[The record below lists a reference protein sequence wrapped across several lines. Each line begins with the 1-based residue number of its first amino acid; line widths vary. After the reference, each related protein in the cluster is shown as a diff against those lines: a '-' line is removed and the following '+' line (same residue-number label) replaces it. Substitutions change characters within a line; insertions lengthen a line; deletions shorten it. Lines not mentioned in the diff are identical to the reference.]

1 MEKTTLR
8 IRDKATAL
16 LQTGGRDN
24 KNIDQI
30 FTIIFPTIPSEA
42 GPEKSPGVMGLLTD
56 PNSGGKGANKLVK
69 LITDY
74 HRPLSWLSYVAGLV
88 FLLG

>member
-1 MEKTTLR
+1 MVVITKILIRFSTIRFTTIAR
-8 IRDKATAL
+8 ESE
-16 LQTGGRDN
+16 TG
-24 KNIDQI
+24 
-30 FTIIFPTIPSEA
+30 
-42 GPEKSPGVMGLLTD
+42 PGNNPDVMGLLTD

-88 FLLG
+88 FLLGEFSVG

>member
-1 MEKTTLR
+1 
-8 IRDKATAL
+8 
-16 LQTGGRDN
+16 
-24 KNIDQI
+24 
-30 FTIIFPTIPSEA
+30 
-42 GPEKSPGVMGLLTD
+42 MGLLTD

-88 FLLG
+88 FLLGKSPSSVWEFLMLSF

>member
-1 MEKTTLR
+1 
-8 IRDKATAL
+8 
-16 LQTGGRDN
+16 
-24 KNIDQI
+24 
-30 FTIIFPTIPSEA
+30 
-42 GPEKSPGVMGLLTD
+42 MGLLTD

-88 FLLG
+88 FLLGEFSLGLSPGVTY

>member
-1 MEKTTLR
+1 
-8 IRDKATAL
+8 
-16 LQTGGRDN
+16 
-24 KNIDQI
+24 
-30 FTIIFPTIPSEA
+30 
-42 GPEKSPGVMGLLTD
+42 MGLLTD

-88 FLLG
+88 FLLGESSLSPPSVLPQSALSPPYPQS